1 MLLWTR
7 PKPPNGYYGRARQ
20 ARQQIAKLL
29 RSGSKLEF
37 QDWWRSYKSN
47 FSEAQNRKCAFCEVL
62 ETTFVGAIEHF
73 RPKSALEEL
82 LDDPETWGRED
93 PHTSNV
99 QGRQPR
105 RVSSVAYWWLAYS
118 WHNWLFACERCN
130 SAWKKALFPLS
141 AGSRRWLTPWPRVR
155 EQALLLDPYGKEDP
169 AGHLTFDSLGQVE
182 AMPNSDQG
190 FETIRT
196 LGLDRESLRSKRA
209 EKAKRVYALIERI
222 HQSMIDEE
230 IRASCAD
237 LVELGN
243 DGYEHAGMVRILV
256 RQKLDISWDFLER
269 EFGR

>member
-7 PKPPNGYYGRARQ
+7 PKPPNG
-20 ARQQIAKLL
+20 
-29 RSGSKLEF
+29 
-37 QDWWRSYKSN
+37 
-47 FSEAQNRKCAFCEVL
+47 
-62 ETTFVGAIEHF
+62 TTDV
-73 RPKSALEEL
+73 P
-82 LDDPETWGRED
+82 
-93 PHTSNV
+93 
-99 QGRQPR
+99 
-105 RVSSVAYWWLAYS
+105 
-118 WHNWLFACERCN
+118 
-130 SAWKKALFPLS
+130 
-141 AGSRRWLTPWPRVR
+141 
-155 EQALLLDPYGKEDP
+155 
-169 AGHLTFDSLGQVE
+169 
-182 AMPNSDQG
+182 
-190 FETIRT
+190 